1 MTVDALF
8 DVPAANPAH
17 PAKYTAAL
25 LFLAMFAGLFGAFGS
40 TAPERQCWSCGRVGG
55 LVGVT
60 LPPLRSKLSNHAP
73 LI

>member
-1 MTVDALF
+1 MNTRTTNALGF
-8 DVPAANPAH
+8 LA
-17 PAKYTAAL
+17 AAL

-73 LI
+73 RLSRAALA